1 MTDRTQEKPTKG
13 RVRWTDKR
21 RVPEEGLERF
31 EDYLQTYSRNR
42 NHPVKILFSFYK
54 GTQAKLL
61 KACAYLV
68 LQRSPVW
75 VIPIVTSNIIN
86 AATDRSANAVEIILL
101 NLLVA
106 LVFIVQNAGT
116 NYLATKEYAGVN
128 RGIEGSLRNAM
139 VRKLQQL
146 SIMFH
151 KEVQSG
157 RLQSKIMRDVE
168 NVTELLNQVFRTLFF
183 FALDISVVVAI
194 TLHKSPV
201 VFLFFVVVVPFAVLT
216 MRAFRRPITEKNRED
231 IAISVTMIP
240 ERIAPRQVELK
251 LPEET
256 MRALASNSG
265 SSMVMGD
272 SDAAQAWEAGQPY
285 VTMLRDTFRE
295 VALGNVPQGYT
306 LRSVSRKDQLPR
318 CIQDGLSINFKD
330 GQVLEGHNINVYVGT
345 IENVSDEA
353 IEFIEQ
359 ECGDWNTAAVTSYPL
374 KVLRPKQVTEVYVA
388 VKREQE
394 RPSGTVRKP
403 LVKREFR

>member
-151 KEVQSG
+151 MS
-157 RLQSKIMRDVE
+157 L
-168 NVTELLNQVFRTLFF
+168 
-183 FALDISVVVAI
+183 
-194 TLHKSPV
+194 
-201 VFLFFVVVVPFAVLT
+201 
-216 MRAFRRPITEKNRED
+216 
-231 IAISVTMIP
+231 
-240 ERIAPRQVELK
+240 
-251 LPEET
+251 
-256 MRALASNSG
+256 
-265 SSMVMGD
+265 
-272 SDAAQAWEAGQPY
+272 
-285 VTMLRDTFRE
+285 
-295 VALGNVPQGYT
+295 
-306 LRSVSRKDQLPR
+306 
-318 CIQDGLSINFKD
+318 
-330 GQVLEGHNINVYVGT
+330 
-345 IENVSDEA
+345 
-353 IEFIEQ
+353 
-359 ECGDWNTAAVTSYPL
+359 
-374 KVLRPKQVTEVYVA
+374 
-388 VKREQE
+388 
-394 RPSGTVRKP
+394 
-403 LVKREFR
+403 